1 MLPLFDE
8 TVNTEHASSIFFFG
22 GGGGIYI
29 LISNSLQN
37 LCNSI
42 LCFVISLINRIFPFF
57 IFQLSS
63 LYSQTCLWN
72 IWKFPLIP
80 RDHMDPFKDNFFSN
94 KIVHMECLLSLFLL
108 LLIPSPYLLL
118 GQAMETLWKAC
129 RPRKLWASA
138 PKNHLTVF
146 ECFFIEQS
154 GKG

>member
-8 TVNTEHASSIFFFG
+8 TVNTEHASSIFFWG
-22 GGGGIYI
+22 GGGGFLFWFQILYKIYVT
-29 LISNSLQN
+29 
-37 LCNSI
+37 I